1 MSTVAWEVH
10 LGAHQRLQ
18 ALQLHQP
25 LNRLVIDLTA
35 TSAQLRRDAPVPI
48 PPLMTVVDLT
58 NATLQSRIFITPL
71 QHLDL
76 VVEGAARQ
84 LCHLEQRGQWVL
96 LP

>member
-1 MSTVAWEVH
+1 
-10 LGAHQRLQ
+10 
-18 ALQLHQP
+18 
-25 LNRLVIDLTA
+25 
-35 TSAQLRRDAPVPI
+35 
-48 PPLMTVVDLT
+48 
-58 NATLQSRIFITPL
+58 L